1 MTYGFTAGSDASDPQ
16 PAPAPAAAAAA
27 SNSRARP
34 EQLDLGE
41 VVATPG
47 VIGAIADDQEAATRL
62 LATTILPRFASRDW
76 GEVSE
81 HDRAANDAALVDGD
95 RVLAVYVLRSVL
107 FSPRIYVIREPV
119 SADGKFRTTV
129 LLPDEY

>member
-1 MTYGFTAGSDASDPQ
+1 MTYGCTAGSDAADPQ
-16 PAPAPAAAAAA
+16 PSPAPAAAPTPT
-27 SNSRARP
+27 SGVRP
-34 EQLDLGE
+34 EALDLGE

-47 VIGAIADDQEAATRL
+47 VIDAIADDQEAATRF
-62 LATTILPRFASRDW
+62 LATTILPRFARRDW

-81 HDRAANDAALVDGD
+81 RDRAANDAALVRGD

-119 SADGKFRTTV
+119 SVDGQFRTTV